1 MEYIITV
8 VVPVYNAEKYL
19 NECIQSVLDQSDP
32 RWNLILVD
40 DGSSDLSAE
49 ICDTYAKSDKRI
61 SVIHKKN
68 EGAIMARRDGFL
80 ASKTEFCISLDADD
94 YLANNCIQKI
104 IAAIETY
111 QADIV
116 IYSFSSIKG
125 DKILPG
131 VPPLLDVQGIV
142 EADYVKGKLISTN
155 DYNSLCTKAIRSCY
169 LKDNP
174 LYYQKEIIT
183 IGEDKVQFLY
193 PLTQAKRI
201 AIVPDVLYFYRTVEG
216 SMTHIYTAEKL
227 IDRMGIKMF
236 DYLYAYMQKWKKTS
250 NKDMLAM
257 SAMFWRSIVGIYN
270 ILQSAHVKEEDYKA
284 VCEYDFCENIPNYII
299 SYWHCPTLTCK
310 EKMKIWLLVSHHTR
324 LMSWLNGTKRGA
336 YQCN

>member
-169 LKDNP
+169 LKDDP

-183 IGEDKVQFLY
+183 IGEDKVQFL
-193 PLTQAKRI
+193 
-201 AIVPDVLYFYRTVEG
+201 
-216 SMTHIYTAEKL
+216 
-227 IDRMGIKMF
+227 
-236 DYLYAYMQKWKKTS
+236 
-250 NKDMLAM
+250 
-257 SAMFWRSIVGIYN
+257 
-270 ILQSAHVKEEDYKA
+270 
-284 VCEYDFCENIPNYII
+284 
-299 SYWHCPTLTCK
+299 
-310 EKMKIWLLVSHHTR
+310 
-324 LMSWLNGTKRGA
+324 
-336 YQCN
+336 